1 MSSSENEVN
10 VGLSSLKN
18 IRWKDLA
25 VKDITPTRGDMF
37 TPFGMPHAI
46 RRASAS
52 VSTETFMF
60 SDVGCWKFE
69 HVKPK
74 FKPGRML

>member
-25 VKDITPTRGDMF
+25 VKDIAPTRGDISLLSECCTWVLMNYQNQLKE
-37 TPFGMPHAI
+37 MADLLL
-46 RRASAS
+46 
-52 VSTETFMF
+52 ML
-60 SDVGCWKFE
+60 
-69 HVKPK
+69 VKYK
-74 FKPGRML
+74 KHLLCLH